1 MREVLWGRDREL
13 AELASS
19 TDAARAGRGRVVLI
33 TGPAGIGKSALV
45 ETWSPSLEG
54 FKVLRGR
61 AWEFA
66 DAPPYFPVAPMLRQL
81 GIDPERE
88 GSPFALWE
96 DVLDG
101 VAKTNVPTAWIIEDA
116 HAADLQTLDLLVFLA
131 QPVRSLPL
139 LVIVTRRDVD
149 PRVDARVGQRL
160 ERLGRSGLEL
170 RPSALDERAVSDLAE
185 RWLGR
190 PLGKGEARS
199 LAERTEGNPLFV
211 VEMAR
216 AGGAHGLPRAIRDV
230 VLERV
235 TALPSSARRA
245 LEAGAILGREFS
257 AGHVGRMVD
266 LLPARVIDDLAPAMA
281 VGLVRELRPGMFAFG
296 HIVERDAID
305 ESLRAEERAALH
317 ARAAAMLASA
327 GDSPDVIALRARH
340 ALDGVQPGD
349 EVATIE
355 LVTRVIDAL
364 ERQRAYDRAFALAE
378 RLDAARK
385 TTLVGFPASPEELLR
400 MASLAHR
407 AGRDADWRR
416 LCNDVM
422 ARTRTKDGASTFARA
437 ALLLGA
443 ELRPGFA
450 DKTLASTIDEALALL
465 DGREPALECLLRA
478 RRVAA
483 LQPAPDPLQIVDVAR
498 GVIDRARALG
508 DDALVAEV
516 LVTAGAAM
524 VDYAPI
530 DERIERW
537 RELLALATR
546 TGDVPKILRARAR
559 LAMDLLQRGSFDEF
573 DVHTDELLRV
583 SAEYGHPRYRWQP
596 LLFASMRACMRG
608 QFDESDRHLV
618 EIEQLAALTD
628 DPALGLCL
636 MAHRSQRARDVASPD
651 ELRRMAAGIS
661 ELVAN
666 LPMGH
671 LVAAILRSEFFTWAG
686 DRDAA
691 AAELAIIRPFSRMV
705 MCDVSFRVM
714 VASTAH
720 FAGDDELRKEARAA
734 LLPFL
739 DEEGPTG
746 HVPVS
751 YEGSIVRMVGLLD
764 LALGDT
770 AKGRERLTVALER
783 ARANGLAPW
792 VARIEREL
800 GTAAPTVAA
809 PASPPP
815 AERLRLER
823 EGEAWR
829 IRSGG
834 REVVVR
840 DVRGMRLLAR
850 LVDKEN
856 EEIHVLVL
864 ASDEE
869 GSLAETHAGDR
880 VDAKSLAD
888 YRSRLTALAEDLDEA
903 ERMADLGRAR
913 KIAAERAALEAEIAG
928 AVGLGGRARK
938 AGSATERARVNVQRR
953 LRDAISRISEADETI
968 GKYVERSVRTG
979 TYCCFRP

>member
-1 MREVLWGRDREL
+1 M
-13 AELASS
+13 
-19 TDAARAGRGRVVLI
+19 ARGG
-33 TGPAGIGKSALV
+33 
-45 ETWSPSLEG
+45 
-54 FKVLRGR
+54 
-61 AWEFA
+61 
-66 DAPPYFPVAPMLRQL
+66 
-81 GIDPERE
+81 
-88 GSPFALWE
+88 
-96 DVLDG
+96 LD
-101 VAKTNVPTAWIIEDA
+101 
-116 HAADLQTLDLLVFLA
+116 
-131 QPVRSLPL
+131 
-139 LVIVTRRDVD
+139 
-149 PRVDARVGQRL
+149 
-160 ERLGRSGLEL
+160 L
-170 RPSALDERAVSDLAE
+170 RPSSLDEGSLTALAE

-190 PLGKGEARS
+190 PLGRDEARA
-199 LAERTEGNPLFV
+199 LASRTEGNPLFV

-235 TALPSSARRA
+235 TALPSASRRA
-245 LEAGAILGREFS
+245 LAAGAVLGREFS
-257 AGHVGRMVD
+257 AGHVGRMIDV
-266 LLPARVIDDLAPAMA
+266 LPARVIDDLAPAITA
-281 VGLVRELRPGMFAFG
+281 GLVRELRPGTFTFG

-305 ESLRAEERAALH
+305 EALRAEERAALH
-317 ARAAAMLASA
+317 ARAAAVLATA
-327 GDSPDVIALRARH
+327 GDSSEVIALRARH

-349 EVATIE
+349 EVATME
-355 LVTRVIDAL
+355 LVTRVIDTL
-364 ERQRAYDRAFALAE
+364 ERQRSFDRAFALAE
-378 RLDAARK
+378 RLEAARK

-416 LCNDVM
+416 LCDEVM
-422 ARTRTKDGASTFARA
+422 DRTRTRDGAPTFARA
-437 ALLLGA
+437 ALLVGA

-450 DKTLASTIDEALALL
+450 DHSLVSMIDEALALL
-465 DGREPALECLLRA
+465 GDRDPALDCLLRA
-478 RRVAA
+478 RRAAA

-498 GVIDRARALG
+498 GVIERARALG
-508 DDALVAEV
+508 DDSLVAEV

-537 RELLALATR
+537 RELLDRATR

-559 LAMDLLQRGSFDEF
+559 LAMDLLQKGRFAEF
-573 DVHTDELLRV
+573 DTQADEMLRL
-583 SAEYGHPRYRWQP
+583 SIEHGHPRYRWQP

-608 QFDESDRHLV
+608 HFDESERHLV
-618 EIEQLAALTD
+618 EIDQLAALTD

-636 MAHRSQRARDVASPD
+636 MAHRCQRARDTARPD
-651 ELRRMAAGIS
+651 ELRRLAAGIS
-661 ELVAN
+661 ESVAS

-671 LVAAILRSEFFTWAG
+671 LIAAILRGELFTWAG

-691 AAELAIIRPFSRMV
+691 AAELATIRPFVRVV
-705 MCDVSFRVM
+705 MCDVSFRVI
-714 VASTAH
+714 VASTAA
-720 FAGDDELRKEARAA
+720 FAGDDEIRMQARDA

-751 YEGSIVRMVGLLD
+751 YEGSILRMVGLLD

-770 AKGRERLTVALER
+770 ARGRERLTVALER

-800 GTAAPTVAA
+800 GTAGPA
-809 PASPPP
+809 ASPVAPRP
-815 AERLRLER
+815 AEKLRLER

-834 REVVVR
+834 RELVVR

-850 LVDKEN
+850 LIEKEN

-869 GSLAETHAGDR
+869 RSLVETDAGDR

-888 YRSRLTALAEDLDEA
+888 YRSRLTVLAEELEEA

-913 KIAAERAALEAEIAG
+913 LLAGERSALEAEIAG
-928 AVGLGGRARK
+928 AVGLGGRLRK

-953 LRDAISRISEADETI
+953 LRDAVVRITEADESI
-968 GKYVERSVRTG
+968 GKYVDRAVRTG
-979 TYCCFRP
+979 TYCCYRP